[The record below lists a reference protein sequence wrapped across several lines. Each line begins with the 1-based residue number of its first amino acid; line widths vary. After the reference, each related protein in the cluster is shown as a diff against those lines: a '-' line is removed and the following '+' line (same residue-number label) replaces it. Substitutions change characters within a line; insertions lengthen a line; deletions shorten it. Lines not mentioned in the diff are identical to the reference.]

1 MEQHHKLG
9 IIVKNSTVKTIFE
22 RNAEQSWSKATGNDM
37 ATPMNKLTFSSN
49 DTEPAIYVKFLGR
62 EGYLLALVFANSG
75 ATRSGSYFTVWVHV
89 PAACDISNAETV
101 EVIEQIKEVA
111 KTGNFVSSPIFN
123 KIADK
128 TYPDK
133 GALLPAVCTICS
145 DPEASKY
152 GVRRL
157 SDFTLQELLGNNI
170 AQHEYAKYKGIFL
183 LNKSVG
189 FGNDFEE
196 LGAELKK
203 VCTLQAPKA
212 QEGFKPYIVVAGQ
225 TKLFTKAVEFPD
237 GADVCIEWKKEGY
250 KSISKKAK
258 VTDKEEDFQNSI
270 KIDASK
276 NIYKEV
282 HRDDIKVSGSDGKS
296 IDSFEVWLK
305 GQSQDGIANFEV
317 LLKGQSQDG
326 DTFHVPTRGKCQITI
341 KAEEYEDK
349 DVTLK
354 ELTSDKGIKLE
365 KKLHHYRFALEGS
378 KEEYILTT
386 QRRLT
391 KSPIK
396 GYSADDDIS
405 EKYVNNLSYDGILQK
420 IMYFGI
426 GLGACL
432 LAVGMYVGWNVFVMD
447 REFKFEDKQKTGLT
461 APQDEDYTLTDT
473 QKAFNY
479 LQNNDTW
486 HKDSLDRFDAT
497 YGLFDELNEFKI
509 DKIEHKNATLNNDKL
524 AKIVEALKQIPADSR
539 PGTHDGK
546 YNAKNDKQININN
559 YIKRISNKSQT
570 APSTPAQDEVTPQT
584 PAPDP
589 APASP
594 RSHSQ
599 GKTIRNASAQ
609 KKKPKPK
616 TGNKGGDNKSTSKP
630 RGGEEV

>member
-1 MEQHHKLG
+1 MEHKLG

-49 DTEPAIYVKFLGR
+49 DTEPAIYIKFLGR

-89 PAACDISNAETV
+89 PAACNISNEETV
-101 EVIEQIKEVA
+101 EVIKQIKEVA
-111 KTGNFVSSPIFN
+111 KTGNFASSPIYDE
-123 KIADK
+123 IAGK

-133 GALLPAVCTICS
+133 GVLLPAVSTICS
-145 DPEASKY
+145 DPNASKY

-157 SDFTLQELLGNNI
+157 SNFTLKELFGNNI

-196 LGAELKK
+196 LGAELKE
-203 VCTLQAPKA
+203 VRTLQAPKT
-212 QEGFKPYIVVAGQ
+212 QEGFKPYIVVERGDMP
-225 TKLFTKAVEFPD
+225 FTKAVEFPD
-237 GADVCIEWKKEGY
+237 GADVCIKWKKEGY
-250 KSISKKAK
+250 QTISKKAK

-270 KIDASK
+270 KIDAK
-276 NIYKEV
+276 EDIYKEV
-282 HRDDIKVSGSDGKS
+282 HCDNIKVYGSDGNS
-296 IDSFEVWLK
+296 
-305 GQSQDGIANFEV
+305 IANFEV
-317 LLKGQSQDG
+317 WLNRLPEGRK
-326 DTFHVPTRGKCQITI
+326 TFYVPTCGECQITI
-341 KAEEYEDK
+341 KADEYEDK

-378 KEEYILTT
+378 NVEFSITT

-432 LAVGMYVGWNVFVMD
+432 LAVGLYVGWNVFVMD
-447 REFKFEDKQKTGLT
+447 REFKFEDKQETGLT
-461 APQDEDYTLTDT
+461 APQDEGYTLTDT

-479 LQNNDTW
+479 LESNDTW

-497 YGLFDELNEFKI
+497 CGLFDELNEFEVNKI
-509 DKIEHKNATLNNDKL
+509 KDRNATLNNDKL
-524 AKIVEALKQIPADSR
+524 GKIVEALEQIPANSR
-539 PGTHDGK
+539 PGKYDGK
-546 YNAKNDKQININN
+546 YNAKDDKQININN
-559 YIKRISNKSQT
+559 YINSINNTATPQSQT
-570 APSTPAQDEVTPQT
+570 TPSVPQQNDVPT
-584 PAPDP
+584 QAPAPDP

-594 RSHSQ
+594 RSHSKGQ
-599 GKTIRNASAQ
+599 TIRPTSAQ
-609 KKKPKPK
+609 DKKPAKK
-616 TGNKGGDNKSTSKP
+616 NAKKATDKSGAGKNDGTDGK
-630 RGGEEV
+630 RGSIKK

>member
-49 DTEPAIYVKFLGR
+49 DTEPAIYVKFLGM

-89 PAACDISNAETV
+89 PAACDISNAETIR
-101 EVIEQIKEVA
+101 VIEQIKEVA
-111 KTGNFVSSPIFN
+111 KTGNFKSNPIFDE
-123 KIADK
+123 IAGN
-128 TYPDK
+128 TYQDK
-133 GALLPAVCTICS
+133 GVLLPAVSTICS
-145 DPEASKY
+145 DPNASKY

-157 SDFTLQELLGNNI
+157 PDFTLQELLGNNI

-183 LNKSVG
+183 LNQSVG
-189 FGNDFEE
+189 FGNDFEK
-196 LGAELKK
+196 LGAEIKE
-203 VCTLQAPKA
+203 VRTLQAPKT

-225 TKLFTKAVEFPD
+225 TELFTKAVEFPD
-237 GADVCIEWKKEGY
+237 GADVCIKWKKEGY

-270 KIDASK
+270 KIDAK
-276 NIYKEV
+276 EDIYKEV
-282 HRDDIKVSGSDGKS
+282 HCDNIKVYGSDGKS
-296 IDSFEVWLK
+296 IDSFEVWLNRLP
-305 GQSQDGIANFEV
+305 QD
-317 LLKGQSQDG
+317 S
-326 DTFHVPTRGKCQITI
+326 TFYVPTCGECQITI
-341 KAEEYEDK
+341 KADEYEDK

-365 KKLHHYRFALEGS
+365 KELHHYRFALEGS
-378 KEEYILTT
+378 NVEFSITT

-432 LAVGMYVGWNVFVMD
+432 LAVGLYVGWNVFVMD
-447 REFKFEDKQKTGLT
+447 REPKFEDKQEAGQT
-461 APQDEDYTLTDT
+461 ATQDEDYTLTDT

-497 YGLFDELNEFKI
+497 CGLFDELNEFEANKI
-509 DKIEHKNATLNNDKL
+509 KDRNATLNNDKL
-524 AKIVEALKQIPADSR
+524 AKIVEALEEIPANSR

-546 YNAKNDKQININN
+546 YNAKDDKQIDINN

-599 GKTIRNASAQ
+599 GQTIRPTSAQ
-609 KKKPKPK
+609 KKKPAPKTGNKK

-630 RGGEEV
+630 RGGIQ

>member
-1 MEQHHKLG
+1 MEHKLG
-9 IIVKNSTVKTIFE
+9 IVIQA
-22 RNAEQSWSKATGNDM
+22 AEQGNQEIFQRNKEESWANSIHELRKA
-37 ATPMNKLTFSSN
+37 MNGLTFSKDNS
-49 DTEPAIYVKFLGR
+49 EPAIYVEFLGQ
-62 EGYLLALVFANSG
+62 EGYLLALAFPDHGGSR
-75 ATRSGSYFTVWVHV
+75 ATDNITVWVHV
-89 PAACDISNAETV
+89 PAMCDIPDV
-101 EVIEQIKEVA
+101 EMVKVIEQIKEVA

-123 KIADK
+123 KIADE
-128 TYPDK
+128 TYQDK
-133 GALLPAVCTICS
+133 GVLLPAVSTICS
-145 DPEASKY
+145 DPNASKY

-157 SDFTLQELLGNNI
+157 SNFTLKELFGNNI

-196 LGAELKK
+196 IGAELKE
-203 VCTLQAPKA
+203 VHTLPAPKS
-212 QEGFKPYIVVAGQ
+212 QEGFEPYIDVAG
-225 TKLFTKAVEFPD
+225 KDVPFTQAVEFPD
-237 GADVCIEWKKEGY
+237 GADVHIEWRKEGY
-250 KSISKKAK
+250 KSISKEPK
-258 VTDKEEDFQNSI
+258 VTAKEEDFQNSI

-276 NIYKEV
+276 DIYKEV
-282 HRDDIKVSGSDGKS
+282 HLDNIKVYDSDGNLITNFKVWCKGLPQEDRS
-296 IDSFEVWLK
+296 IY
-305 GQSQDGIANFEV
+305 
-317 LLKGQSQDG
+317 
-326 DTFHVPTRGKCQITI
+326 VPTRGKSQITI

-432 LAVGMYVGWNVFVMD
+432 LAVGLYVGWNVFVMD
-447 REFKFEDKQKTGLT
+447 REPKFVDKQEAGQT
-461 APQDEDYTLTDT
+461 ATQDEDDTLTDT
-473 QKAFNY
+473 QKALNY

-497 YGLFDELNEFKI
+497 HGLFDELNEFKI
-509 DKIEHKNATLNNDKL
+509 DKIKDKNDTLNNDKL
-524 AKIVEALKQIPADSR
+524 AKIVEALEEIPADSR

-546 YNAKNDKQININN
+546 YNAKDDKQININN
-559 YIKRISNKSQT
+559 YINSINNTATSQSQT
-570 APSTPAQDEVTPQT
+570 TPSVPQQNDVPT
-584 PAPDP
+584 QAPAPDP

-594 RSHSQ
+594 RSHSKGQ
-599 GKTIRNASAQ
+599 TIRPTSA
-609 KKKPKPK
+609 KNKKPAKK
-616 TGNKGGDNKSTSKP
+616 NAKKATDKSGASKNDDTDGK
-630 RGGEEV
+630 RGGVKK

>member
-1 MEQHHKLG
+1 MEHKLG

-49 DTEPAIYVKFLGR
+49 DTEPAIYVKFLGM

-89 PAACDISNAETV
+89 PAACNISNAETIR
-101 EVIEQIKEVA
+101 VIEQIKEVA
-111 KTGNFVSSPIFN
+111 KTGNFASSPIYDE
-123 KIADK
+123 IAGK

-133 GALLPAVCTICS
+133 GVLLPAVSTICS
-145 DPEASKY
+145 DPNASKY

-157 SDFTLQELLGNNI
+157 SNFTLKELFGNNI

-203 VCTLQAPKA
+203 VRTLQAPKS
-212 QEGFKPYIVVAGQ
+212 QEGFEPYIVVAREDVP
-225 TKLFTKAVEFPD
+225 FTKAVEYPD
-237 GADVCIEWKKEGY
+237 GADVCIKWKKEGY

-270 KIDASK
+270 KIDAK
-276 NIYKEV
+276 EDIYKEV
-282 HRDDIKVSGSDGKS
+282 HCDNIKVYGSDGS
-296 IDSFEVWLK
+296 P
-305 GQSQDGIANFEV
+305 IANFEV
-317 LLKGQSQDG
+317 LLNRLPQQDR
-326 DTFHVPTRGKCQITI
+326 TLYVPTRGECQITI
-341 KAEEYEDK
+341 KADEYEDK

-365 KKLHHYRFALEGS
+365 KKQYTYHFVLEGS

-432 LAVGMYVGWNVFVMD
+432 LAVGLYVGWNVFVMD
-447 REFKFEDKQKTGLT
+447 REFKFVDKQAAGVT
-461 APQDEDYTLTDT
+461 ATQDEDFTLTDT
-473 QKAFNY
+473 DMQKAFNY
-479 LQNNDTW
+479 LESNDTW

-497 YGLFDELNEFKI
+497 RGLFGELNEFEVNKI
-509 DKIEHKNATLNNDKL
+509 KDRNATLNNDKL
-524 AKIVEALKQIPADSR
+524 GKIVEALEQIPADSR

-546 YNAKNDKQININN
+546 YNAKDDKQININN
-559 YIKRISNKSQT
+559 YINSINNTAMPQSQT
-570 APSTPAQDEVTPQT
+570 TPSVPQQNDVPT
-584 PAPDP
+584 QAPAPDP

-594 RSHSQ
+594 RSHSKGQ
-599 GKTIRNASAQ
+599 TIRPASAQ
-609 KKKPKPK
+609 DKKPAKK
-616 TGNKGGDNKSTSKP
+616 NAKKATDKSGAGKNDGTDGK
-630 RGGEEV
+630 RGGIKK

>member
-49 DTEPAIYVKFLGR
+49 DTEPAIYVKFLGM

-89 PAACDISNAETV
+89 PAACDISNAETIR
-101 EVIEQIKEVA
+101 VIEQIKKVA
-111 KTGNFVSSPIFN
+111 KTGNFKSNPIFDE
-123 KIADK
+123 IAGN
-128 TYPDK
+128 TYQDK
-133 GALLPAVCTICS
+133 GVLLPAVSTICS
-145 DPEASKY
+145 DPNASKY

-157 SDFTLQELLGNNI
+157 PDFTLQELLGNNI

-183 LNKSVG
+183 LNQSVG
-189 FGNDFEE
+189 FGNDFEK
-196 LGAELKK
+196 LGAEIKE
-203 VCTLQAPKA
+203 VRTLQAPKT

-225 TKLFTKAVEFPD
+225 TELFTKAVEFPD
-237 GADVCIEWKKEGY
+237 GADVCIKWKKEGY

-270 KIDASK
+270 KIDAK
-276 NIYKEV
+276 EDIYKEV
-282 HRDDIKVSGSDGKS
+282 HCDNIKVYGSDGNS
-296 IDSFEVWLK
+296 
-305 GQSQDGIANFEV
+305 IANFEV
-317 LLKGQSQDG
+317 WLNRLPEGRK
-326 DTFHVPTRGKCQITI
+326 TFYVPTCGECQITI
-341 KAEEYEDK
+341 KADEYEDK

-378 KEEYILTT
+378 NVEFSITT

-432 LAVGMYVGWNVFVMD
+432 LAIGLCVGWNVFVMD
-447 REFKFEDKQKTGLT
+447 REFKFEDKQETGLT
-461 APQDEDYTLTDT
+461 ATQDEDFTSTDTDT

-479 LQNNDTW
+479 LESNDTW

-497 YGLFDELNEFKI
+497 RGLFDELNEFEVNKI
-509 DKIEHKNATLNNDKL
+509 KDRNATLNNDKL
-524 AKIVEALKQIPADSR
+524 GKIVEALEQIPANSR

-546 YNAKNDKQININN
+546 YNAKDDKQININN
-559 YIKRISNKSQT
+559 YINSINNTATPQSQT
-570 APSTPAQDEVTPQT
+570 TPSVPQQNDVPT
-584 PAPDP
+584 QAPAPDP
-589 APASP
+589 EPASP
-594 RSHSQ
+594 RSHSKGQ
-599 GKTIRNASAQ
+599 TIRPASA
-609 KKKPKPK
+609 KNKKPAKK
-616 TGNKGGDNKSTSKP
+616 NAKKATDKSGAGKNDGTDGK
-630 RGGEEV
+630 RGSIKK

>member
-1 MEQHHKLG
+1 MEHKLG
-9 IIVKNSTVKTIFE
+9 IVIQAANQGNQDIFQ
-22 RNAEQSWSKATGNDM
+22 RNKEEGWAKSIDDLR
-37 ATPMNKLTFSSN
+37 TPMGGLTFSKDNS
-49 DTEPAIYVKFLGR
+49 EPAIYVEFLGQ
-62 EGYLLALVFANSG
+62 EGYLLALAFPDHGGSR
-75 ATRSGSYFTVWVHV
+75 ATDNITVWVHV
-89 PAACDISNAETV
+89 PAACNISNEETV
-101 EVIEQIKEVA
+101 EVIKQIKEVA
-111 KTGNFVSSPIFN
+111 KTGNFASSPIYDE
-123 KIADK
+123 IAGK

-133 GALLPAVCTICS
+133 GVLLPAVSTICS
-145 DPEASKY
+145 DPNASKY

-157 SDFTLQELLGNNI
+157 SNFTLKELFGNNI

-183 LNKSVG
+183 LNQSVG

-203 VCTLQAPKA
+203 VRTLQAPKS
-212 QEGFKPYIVVAGQ
+212 QEGFEPYIVVAREDVP
-225 TKLFTKAVEFPD
+225 FTKAVEYPD
-237 GADVCIEWKKEGY
+237 GADVCIKWKKEGY

-270 KIDASK
+270 KIDAK
-276 NIYKEV
+276 EDIYKEV
-282 HRDDIKVSGSDGKS
+282 HCDNIKVYGSDGS
-296 IDSFEVWLK
+296 HID
-305 GQSQDGIANFEV
+305 NFKV
-317 LLKGQSQDG
+317 LLNRLPQQDR
-326 DTFHVPTRGKCQITI
+326 TLYVPTRGECQITI
-341 KAEEYEDK
+341 KADEYEDK

-354 ELTSDKGIKLE
+354 GLTSDKGIKLE
-365 KKLHHYRFALEGS
+365 KKQYTYHFVLEGS

-432 LAVGMYVGWNVFVMD
+432 LAIGLCVGWNVFVMD
-447 REFKFEDKQKTGLT
+447 REFKFVDKQAAGLT
-461 APQDEDYTLTDT
+461 APQDEGYTLTDT

-497 YGLFDELNEFKI
+497 HGLFDELNEFKI
-509 DKIEHKNATLNNDKL
+509 DKIEKTNATLKNGKL
-524 AKIVEALKQIPADSR
+524 VKIVEALKNIPADSR

-546 YNAKNDKQININN
+546 YNAKDDKQININN
-559 YIKRISNKSQT
+559 YINSINNTATPQSQT
-570 APSTPAQDEVTPQT
+570 TPSVPQQNDVPT
-584 PAPDP
+584 QAPAPDP

-594 RSHSQ
+594 RSHSKGQ
-599 GKTIRNASAQ
+599 TIRPASAQ
-609 KKKPKPK
+609 DKKPAKK
-616 TGNKGGDNKSTSKP
+616 NAKKATDKSGAGKNDGTDGK
-630 RGGEEV
+630 RGSIKK

>member
-1 MEQHHKLG
+1 MEHKLG

-49 DTEPAIYVKFLGR
+49 DTEPAIYIKFLGR

-89 PAACDISNAETV
+89 PAACNISNEETV
-101 EVIEQIKEVA
+101 EVIKQIKEVA
-111 KTGNFVSSPIFN
+111 KTGNFASSPIYDE
-123 KIADK
+123 IAGK

-133 GALLPAVCTICS
+133 GVLLPAVSTICS
-145 DPEASKY
+145 DPNASKY

-157 SDFTLQELLGNNI
+157 SNFTLKELFGNNI

-196 LGAELKK
+196 LGAELKE
-203 VCTLQAPKA
+203 VRTLQAPKT
-212 QEGFKPYIVVAGQ
+212 QEGFKPYIVVERGDMP
-225 TKLFTKAVEFPD
+225 FTKAVEFPD
-237 GADVCIEWKKEGY
+237 GADVCIKWKKEGY
-250 KSISKKAK
+250 QTISKKAK

-270 KIDASK
+270 KIDAK
-276 NIYKEV
+276 EDIYKEV
-282 HRDDIKVSGSDGKS
+282 HCDNIKVYGSDGNS
-296 IDSFEVWLK
+296 
-305 GQSQDGIANFEV
+305 IANFEV
-317 LLKGQSQDG
+317 WLNRLPEGRK
-326 DTFHVPTRGKCQITI
+326 TFYVPTCGECQITI
-341 KAEEYEDK
+341 KADEYEDK

-378 KEEYILTT
+378 NVEFSITT

-432 LAVGMYVGWNVFVMD
+432 LAVGLYVGWNVFVMD
-447 REFKFEDKQKTGLT
+447 REFKFEDKQETGLT
-461 APQDEDYTLTDT
+461 APQYEGYTLTDT

-486 HKDSLDRFDAT
+486 HKDSLDRFEAT
-497 YGLFDELNEFKI
+497 RGLFDELNEFKI
-509 DKIEHKNATLNNDKL
+509 DKIEKTNATLNNGKL
-524 AKIVEALKQIPADSR
+524 VKIVEALKNIPPDSR

-546 YNAKNDKQININN
+546 YNAKDDKQININN
-559 YIKRISNKSQT
+559 YINSINNTATPQSQT
-570 APSTPAQDEVTPQT
+570 TPSVPQQNDVPT
-584 PAPDP
+584 QAPAPDP

-594 RSHSQ
+594 RSHSKGQ
-599 GKTIRNASAQ
+599 TIRPASAQ
-609 KKKPKPK
+609 NKKPAKK
-616 TGNKGGDNKSTSKP
+616 NAKKATDKSGAGKNDGTGSE
-630 RGGEEV
+630 RGGIK

>member
-1 MEQHHKLG
+1 MEHKLG
-9 IIVKNSTVKTIFE
+9 IVIQAANQGNQEIFQ
-22 RNAEQSWSKATGNDM
+22 RNKEQSWANSIHELRK
-37 ATPMNKLTFSSN
+37 PMNGLTFSKD
-49 DTEPAIYVKFLGR
+49 DTEPAIYVEFLG
-62 EGYLLALVFANSG
+62 EKGYLLALVFSDRARDADN
-75 ATRSGSYFTVWVHV
+75 ATVWVHV
-89 PAACDISNAETV
+89 PAGCNISSAETV

-111 KTGNFVSSPIFN
+111 KTGNFKSNPIFDE
-123 KIADK
+123 IADK
-128 TYPDK
+128 TYQDK
-133 GALLPAVCTICS
+133 GVLVPAVSTICS
-145 DPEASKY
+145 APKASKY

-157 SDFTLQELLGNNI
+157 SNFTLKELFGNNI

-183 LNKSVG
+183 LNQSVG

-203 VCTLQAPKA
+203 VRTLQAPKS
-212 QEGFKPYIVVAGQ
+212 QEGFEPYIDVAGNDVP
-225 TKLFTKAVEFPD
+225 FTQAVEFPD
-237 GADVCIEWKKEGY
+237 GADVHIEWRKEGY
-250 KSISKKAK
+250 KSISKEPK
-258 VTDKEEDFQNSI
+258 VTAKEEDFQNSI

-276 NIYKEV
+276 DIYKEV
-282 HRDDIKVSGSDGKS
+282 HLDNIKVYDSDGNLITNFKVWRKGLPQEDRS
-296 IDSFEVWLK
+296 IY
-305 GQSQDGIANFEV
+305 
-317 LLKGQSQDG
+317 
-326 DTFHVPTRGKCQITI
+326 VPTRGKSQITI

-432 LAVGMYVGWNVFVMD
+432 LAVGLYVGWNVFVMD
-447 REFKFEDKQKTGLT
+447 REPKFVDKQEAGQT
-461 APQDEDYTLTDT
+461 ATQDEDDTLTDT
-473 QKAFNY
+473 QKALNY

-497 YGLFDELNEFKI
+497 HGLFDELNEFKI
-509 DKIEHKNATLNNDKL
+509 DKIKDKNDTLNNDKL
-524 AKIVEALKQIPADSR
+524 AKIVEALEEIPADSR

-546 YNAKNDKQININN
+546 YNAKDDKQININN
-559 YIKRISNKSQT
+559 YINSINNTATPQSQT
-570 APSTPAQDEVTPQT
+570 TPSVPQQNDVPT
-584 PAPDP
+584 QAPAPDP
-589 APASP
+589 APASTQ
-594 RSHSQ
+594 SHSKGQ
-599 GKTIRNASAQ
+599 TIRPTSA
-609 KKKPKPK
+609 KNKKPAKK
-616 TGNKGGDNKSTSKP
+616 NAKKATDKNGAGKNDGTGSE
-630 RGGEEV
+630 RGGIK

>member
-49 DTEPAIYVKFLGR
+49 DTEPAIYVKFLGM

-89 PAACDISNAETV
+89 PAACDISNAETIR
-101 EVIEQIKEVA
+101 VIEQIKEVA
-111 KTGNFVSSPIFN
+111 KTGNFKSNPIFDE
-123 KIADK
+123 IAGN
-128 TYPDK
+128 TYQDK
-133 GALLPAVCTICS
+133 GVLLPAVSTICS
-145 DPEASKY
+145 DPNASKY

-157 SDFTLQELLGNNI
+157 PDFTLQELLGNNI

-183 LNKSVG
+183 LNQSVG
-189 FGNDFEE
+189 FGNDFEK
-196 LGAELKK
+196 LGAEIKE
-203 VCTLQAPKA
+203 VRTLQAPKT

-225 TKLFTKAVEFPD
+225 TELFTKAVEFPD
-237 GADVCIEWKKEGY
+237 GADVCIKWKKEGY

-270 KIDASK
+270 KIDAK
-276 NIYKEV
+276 EDIYKEV
-282 HRDDIKVSGSDGKS
+282 HCDNIKVYGSDGS
-296 IDSFEVWLK
+296 P
-305 GQSQDGIANFEV
+305 IANFEV
-317 LLKGQSQDG
+317 WLNRLLEDRK
-326 DTFHVPTRGKCQITI
+326 TFYVPARRDCQITI
-341 KAEEYEDK
+341 KADEYEDK

-365 KKLHHYRFALEGS
+365 KKQYTYRFALEGS

-405 EKYVNNLSYDGILQK
+405 EKDVNHLSYDSILQK

-432 LAVGMYVGWNVFVMD
+432 LAVGLYVGWNVFVMD
-447 REFKFEDKQKTGLT
+447 RELKFVDKQEAGQT
-461 APQDEDYTLTDT
+461 ATQDEDFTPTDT
-473 QKAFNY
+473 DMQKAFNY
-479 LQNNDTW
+479 LESNDTW

-497 YGLFDELNEFKI
+497 RGLFDELNEFEVNKI
-509 DKIEHKNATLNNDKL
+509 KDRNATLNNDKL
-524 AKIVEALKQIPADSR
+524 GKIVEALEQIPADSR

-546 YNAKNDKQININN
+546 YNTKDDKQININN
-559 YIKRISNKSQT
+559 YINSITNTATPQSQT
-570 APSTPAQDEVTPQT
+570 TPSVPQQNDVPT
-584 PAPDP
+584 QAPAPDP

-594 RSHSQ
+594 RSHSKGQ
-599 GKTIRNASAQ
+599 TIRPTSAQ
-609 KKKPKPK
+609 NKKPAKK
-616 TGNKGGDNKSTSKP
+616 NAKKATDKSGAGKDDGTDGK
-630 RGGEEV
+630 RGGVKK

>member
-49 DTEPAIYVKFLGR
+49 DTEPAIYVKFLGM

-89 PAACDISNAETV
+89 PAACDISNAETIR
-101 EVIEQIKEVA
+101 VIEQIKKVA
-111 KTGNFVSSPIFN
+111 KTGNFKSNPIFDE
-123 KIADK
+123 IAGN
-128 TYPDK
+128 TYQDK
-133 GALLPAVCTICS
+133 GVLLPAVSTICS
-145 DPEASKY
+145 DPNASKY

-157 SDFTLQELLGNNI
+157 PDFTLQELLGNNI

-183 LNKSVG
+183 LNQSVG
-189 FGNDFEE
+189 FGNDFEK
-196 LGAELKK
+196 LGAEIKE
-203 VCTLQAPKA
+203 VRTLQAPKT

-225 TKLFTKAVEFPD
+225 TELFTKAVEFPD
-237 GADVCIEWKKEGY
+237 GADVCIKWKKEGY

-270 KIDASK
+270 KIDAK
-276 NIYKEV
+276 EDIYKEV
-282 HRDDIKVSGSDGKS
+282 HCDNIKVYGSDGS
-296 IDSFEVWLK
+296 P
-305 GQSQDGIANFEV
+305 IANFEV
-317 LLKGQSQDG
+317 WLNRLPEDRK
-326 DTFHVPTRGKCQITI
+326 TFYVPARRNCQITI
-341 KAEEYEDK
+341 KADEYEDK

-378 KEEYILTT
+378 NVEFSITT

-405 EKYVNNLSYDGILQK
+405 EKDVNHLSYGAILQK

-426 GLGACL
+426 GIGACL
-432 LAVGMYVGWNVFVMD
+432 LAVGLYVGWNVFVMD
-447 REFKFEDKQKTGLT
+447 REFKFVDKQAAGVT
-461 APQDEDYTLTDT
+461 ATQDEDFTLTDT
-473 QKAFNY
+473 DMQKALNY
-479 LQNNDTW
+479 LESNDTW

-497 YGLFDELNEFKI
+497 RGLFDELNEFEVNKI
-509 DKIEHKNATLNNDKL
+509 KDRNATLNNDKL
-524 AKIVEALKQIPADSR
+524 GKIVEALEQIPADSR

-546 YNAKNDKQININN
+546 YNAKDDKQININN
-559 YIKRISNKSQT
+559 YINSINNT
-570 APSTPAQDEVTPQT
+570 ATPQSQAT
-584 PAPDP
+584 PSVPQQNDVPTQAPAPDP

-594 RSHSQ
+594 RSHSKGQ
-599 GKTIRNASAQ
+599 TIRPASAQ
-609 KKKPKPK
+609 DKKPAKK
-616 TGNKGGDNKSTSKP
+616 NTKKATDKSGAGKNDGTDGKRSSIKK
-630 RGGEEV
+630 

>member
-1 MEQHHKLG
+1 MEHKLG

-49 DTEPAIYVKFLGR
+49 DTEPAIYIKFLGR

-89 PAACDISNAETV
+89 PAACNISNEETV
-101 EVIEQIKEVA
+101 EVIKQIKEVA
-111 KTGNFVSSPIFN
+111 KTGNFASSPIYDE
-123 KIADK
+123 IAGK

-133 GALLPAVCTICS
+133 GVLLPAVSTICS
-145 DPEASKY
+145 DPNASKY

-157 SDFTLQELLGNNI
+157 SNFTLKELFGNNI

-196 LGAELKK
+196 LGAELKE
-203 VCTLQAPKA
+203 VRTLQAPKT
-212 QEGFKPYIVVAGQ
+212 QEGFEPYIVVAR
-225 TKLFTKAVEFPD
+225 KDVPFTKAVEFPD
-237 GADVCIEWKKEGY
+237 GADVCIKWKKEGY
-250 KSISKKAK
+250 QTISKKAK

-270 KIDASK
+270 KIDAK
-276 NIYKEV
+276 EDIYKEV
-282 HRDDIKVSGSDGKS
+282 HCDNIKVYGSDGNS
-296 IDSFEVWLK
+296 
-305 GQSQDGIANFEV
+305 IANFEV
-317 LLKGQSQDG
+317 WLNRLPEGRK
-326 DTFHVPTRGKCQITI
+326 TFYVPTCGECQITI
-341 KAEEYEDK
+341 KADEYEDK

-378 KEEYILTT
+378 NVEFSITT

-432 LAVGMYVGWNVFVMD
+432 LAIGLCVGWNVFVMD
-447 REFKFEDKQKTGLT
+447 REFKFVDKQETGLT
-461 APQDEDYTLTDT
+461 APQDEGYTLTDT

-497 YGLFDELNEFKI
+497 RGLFDELNEFKI
-509 DKIEHKNATLNNDKL
+509 DKIEKTNATLNNDKL
-524 AKIVEALKQIPADSR
+524 VKIVEALKNIPPDSR

-546 YNAKNDKQININN
+546 YNAKDDKQININN
-559 YIKRISNKSQT
+559 YINSINNTATPQSQT
-570 APSTPAQDEVTPQT
+570 TPSVPQQNDVPT
-584 PAPDP
+584 QAPAPDP
-589 APASP
+589 APASTQ
-594 RSHSQ
+594 SHSKGQ
-599 GKTIRNASAQ
+599 TIRPTSAQ
-609 KKKPKPK
+609 NKKPAKK
-616 TGNKGGDNKSTSKP
+616 NAKKATDKSGAGKNDGTDGK
-630 RGGEEV
+630 RGSIKK

>member
-1 MEQHHKLG
+1 MEHKLG

-49 DTEPAIYVKFLGR
+49 DTEPAIYVKFLGM

-89 PAACDISNAETV
+89 PAACNISNEETV
-101 EVIEQIKEVA
+101 EVIKQIKEVA
-111 KTGNFVSSPIFN
+111 KTGNFASSPIYDE
-123 KIADK
+123 IAGK

-133 GALLPAVCTICS
+133 GVLLPAVSTICS
-145 DPEASKY
+145 DPNASKY

-157 SDFTLQELLGNNI
+157 SNFTLKELFGNNI

-203 VCTLQAPKA
+203 VRTLQAPKS
-212 QEGFKPYIVVAGQ
+212 QEGFEPYIVVAREDVP
-225 TKLFTKAVEFPD
+225 FTKAVEYPD
-237 GADVCIEWKKEGY
+237 GADVCIKWKKEGY

-270 KIDASK
+270 KIDAK
-276 NIYKEV
+276 EDIYKEV
-282 HRDDIKVSGSDGKS
+282 HCDNIKVYGSDGS
-296 IDSFEVWLK
+296 P
-305 GQSQDGIANFEV
+305 IANFEV
-317 LLKGQSQDG
+317 WLNRLPEDRK
-326 DTFHVPTRGKCQITI
+326 TFYVPARRDCQITI
-341 KAEEYEDK
+341 KADEYEDK

-365 KKLHHYRFALEGS
+365 KKLHHYHFVLEGS

-432 LAVGMYVGWNVFVMD
+432 LAVGLYVGWNVFVMD
-447 REFKFEDKQKTGLT
+447 REPKFVDKQEAGQT
-461 APQDEDYTLTDT
+461 ATQDEDDTLTDT
-473 QKAFNY
+473 QKALNY

-497 YGLFDELNEFKI
+497 HGLFDELNEFKI
-509 DKIEHKNATLNNDKL
+509 DKIKDKNDTLNNDKL
-524 AKIVEALKQIPADSR
+524 AKIVEALEQIPADSR

-546 YNAKNDKQININN
+546 YNAKDDKQININN
-559 YIKRISNKSQT
+559 YINSINNTATPQSQT
-570 APSTPAQDEVTPQT
+570 TPSVPQQNDVPT
-584 PAPDP
+584 QAPAPDP

-594 RSHSQ
+594 RSHSKGQ
-599 GKTIRNASAQ
+599 TIRPASAQ
-609 KKKPKPK
+609 DKKPAKK
-616 TGNKGGDNKSTSKP
+616 NAKKATDKSGAGKNDGTDGK
-630 RGGEEV
+630 RGSIKK

>member
-49 DTEPAIYVKFLGR
+49 DTEPAIYVKFLGM

-89 PAACDISNAETV
+89 PAACDISNAETIR
-101 EVIEQIKEVA
+101 VIEQIKEVA
-111 KTGNFVSSPIFN
+111 KTGNFKSNPIFDE
-123 KIADK
+123 IAGN
-128 TYPDK
+128 TYQDK
-133 GALLPAVCTICS
+133 GVLLPAVSTICS
-145 DPEASKY
+145 DPNASKY

-157 SDFTLQELLGNNI
+157 PDFTLQELLGNNI

-183 LNKSVG
+183 LNQSVG
-189 FGNDFEE
+189 FGNDFEK
-196 LGAELKK
+196 LGAEIKE
-203 VCTLQAPKA
+203 VRTLQAPKT

-225 TKLFTKAVEFPD
+225 TELFTKAVEFPD
-237 GADVCIEWKKEGY
+237 GADVCIKWKKEGY

-258 VTDKEEDFQNSI
+258 VTAKEEDFQKII

-276 NIYKEV
+276 DIYKEV
-282 HRDDIKVSGSDGKS
+282 HRDNIKVSGSDGNS
-296 IDSFEVWLK
+296 
-305 GQSQDGIANFEV
+305 IANFEV
-317 LLKGQSQDG
+317 WLNRLPEDRKI
-326 DTFHVPTRGKCQITI
+326 FYVPTRRECKITI
-341 KAEEYEDK
+341 KADEYEDK

-365 KKLHHYRFALEGS
+365 KKQYTYRFALEGS

-405 EKYVNNLSYDGILQK
+405 EKDVNHLSYDSILQK

-432 LAVGMYVGWNVFVMD
+432 LAVGLYVGWNVFVMD
-447 REFKFEDKQKTGLT
+447 RELKFVDKQEAGQT
-461 APQDEDYTLTDT
+461 ATQDEDFTPTDT
-473 QKAFNY
+473 DMQKAFNY
-479 LQNNDTW
+479 LESNDTW

-497 YGLFDELNEFKI
+497 RGLFDELNEFEVNKI
-509 DKIEHKNATLNNDKL
+509 KDRNATLNNDKL
-524 AKIVEALKQIPADSR
+524 GKIVEALEQIPADSR

-546 YNAKNDKQININN
+546 YNTKDDKQININN
-559 YIKRISNKSQT
+559 YINSITNTATPQSQT
-570 APSTPAQDEVTPQT
+570 TPSVPQQNDVPT
-584 PAPDP
+584 QAPAPDP

-594 RSHSQ
+594 RSHSKGQ
-599 GKTIRNASAQ
+599 TIRPASAQ
-609 KKKPKPK
+609 NKKPAKK
-616 TGNKGGDNKSTSKP
+616 NAKKATDKSGAGKNDGTGSE
-630 RGGEEV
+630 RGGIK

>member
-49 DTEPAIYVKFLGR
+49 DTEPAIYIKFLGR

-89 PAACDISNAETV
+89 PAACNISNEETV
-101 EVIEQIKEVA
+101 EVIKQIKEVA
-111 KTGNFVSSPIFN
+111 KTGNFASSPIYDE
-123 KIADK
+123 IAGK

-133 GALLPAVCTICS
+133 GVLLPAVSTICS
-145 DPEASKY
+145 DPNASKY

-157 SDFTLQELLGNNI
+157 SNFTLKELFGNNI

-196 LGAELKK
+196 LGAELKE
-203 VCTLQAPKA
+203 VRTLQAPKT
-212 QEGFKPYIVVAGQ
+212 QEGFKPYIVVAREDMP
-225 TKLFTKAVEFPD
+225 FTKAVEFLD
-237 GADVCIEWKKEGY
+237 GADLCIKWKKEGY

-270 KIDASK
+270 KIDAK
-276 NIYKEV
+276 EDIYKEV
-282 HRDDIKVSGSDGKS
+282 HCDNIKVYGSDGS
-296 IDSFEVWLK
+296 P
-305 GQSQDGIANFEV
+305 IANFEV
-317 LLKGQSQDG
+317 WLNRLPENRK
-326 DTFHVPTRGKCQITI
+326 TFYVPARRDCQITI
-341 KAEEYEDK
+341 KADEYEDK

-365 KKLHHYRFALEGS
+365 KKLHHYHFALEGS
-378 KEEYILTT
+378 NVEFSITT

-405 EKYVNNLSYDGILQK
+405 EKDVNHLSYDGILQK

-432 LAVGMYVGWNVFVMD
+432 LAVGLYVGWNV
-447 REFKFEDKQKTGLT
+447 
-461 APQDEDYTLTDT
+461 DEDFTSTDTDT

-479 LQNNDTW
+479 LESNDTW

-497 YGLFDELNEFKI
+497 CGLFNELNEFEVNKI
-509 DKIEHKNATLNNDKL
+509 KDRNATLNNDKL
-524 AKIVEALKQIPADSR
+524 GKIVEALEQIPADSR

-546 YNAKNDKQININN
+546 YNAKDDKQININN
-559 YIKRISNKSQT
+559 YINSINNTATPQSQT
-570 APSTPAQDEVTPQT
+570 TPSVPQQNDVPT
-584 PAPDP
+584 QAPAPDP

-594 RSHSQ
+594 RSHSKGQ
-599 GKTIRNASAQ
+599 TIRPTSAQ
-609 KKKPKPK
+609 DKKPAKK
-616 TGNKGGDNKSTSKP
+616 NAKKATDKSGAGKNDGTDGK
-630 RGGEEV
+630 RGSIKK